1 MAGTRLAVVGGGVA
15 GLAGARAALA
25 AAEAVGMDLAV
36 TVFEKEDR
44 LGGKVRTEHVGG
56 VPLEWGP
63 DAFLAEKPRTRELA
77 GELGLGADLVPTG
90 PLADRA
96 YLRVDGR
103 LRRLP
108 RGLVM
113 GVPTGPGALLG
124 AVTSG
129 ILGPGAAL
137 RAALEPLLPR
147 ERSRDRPASEVARR
161 RLGRRAAD
169 RLVGPLVEGVYGAPA
184 GEVSFDAGFPS
195 FRGRRS
201 LVLAMARR
209 RRPDGPAF
217 LSLRGGMGRLTAR
230 LADDL
235 SAHGATLRTGCRVA
249 GLAAAEGRFAILTPD
264 GVEEADAVLLATP
277 APAASRL
284 LRQASPGAAY
294 ALGWIRYRPSAVV
307 LLRFRNG
314 TLGQPLDGSG
324 FLVAPGEGLA
334 VTACTWLTAKWPHL
348 VPEGGRSG
356 GVWLRAVVTRLAAL
370 GLSDAELRDRVE
382 REVRQVM
389 RGSTGAEAVR
399 LHRWDEALPVYA
411 PQHRRRVAAA
421 ERALPPRVGLAGA
434 SYRGVGL
441 PDCIAG
447 GEEAGRGLVAALLE
461 RPG

>member
-1 MAGTRLAVVGGGVA
+1 MAGARLVVVGGGVA

-36 TVFEKEDR
+36 AVLEGEDR
-44 LGGKVRTEHVGG
+44 LGGKIRTEDVGG

-63 DAFLAEKPRTRELA
+63 DAFLAEKRRARELVV
-77 GELGLGADLVPTG
+77 ELGLGPDIVGTG

-108 RGLVM
+108 RGLAL
-113 GVPTGPGALLG
+113 GVPTGPAALIGAMS
-124 AVTSG
+124 SG

-147 ERSRDRPASEVARR
+147 ERSRDRPTSEVARR

-169 RLVGPLVEGVYGAPA
+169 RLVGPLVEAVYGAPA
-184 GEVSFDAGFPS
+184 GEVSFDAGFPA

-201 LVLAMARR
+201 LVVAMARR

-217 LSLRGGMGRLTAR
+217 LSLRGGMGRLITR

-235 SAHGATLRTGCRVA
+235 LARGATVRTGCRVA
-249 GLAAAEGRFAILTPD
+249 GLAAAEGRFALLTPD

-307 LLRFRNG
+307 LLRYPDG

-334 VTACTWLTAKWPHL
+334 VTACTWLPAKWPHL
-348 VPEGGRSG
+348 VPVGSGSG
-356 GVWLRAVVTRLAAL
+356 GVWLRAVVTRLDAL
-370 GLSDAELRDRVE
+370 GLPDPELRDHAE
-382 REVRQVM
+382 REVREAM
-389 RGSTGAEAVR
+389 RGSVRAEAVR
-399 LHRWDEALPVYA
+399 LHRWDQALPVYA

-421 ERALPPRVGLAGA
+421 ERALPQHVALAGA
-434 SYRGVGL
+434 SYRGVGV

-447 GEEAGRGLVAALLE
+447 GEEAGRRLVASLL
-461 RPG
+461 

>member
-1 MAGTRLAVVGGGVA
+1 MAGARLAVVGGGVA

-25 AAEAVGMDLAV
+25 AAEAAGMDLSV
-36 TVFEKEDR
+36 TVLEGEDR
-44 LGGKVRTEHVGG
+44 LGGKVRTEDVGG

-63 DAFLAEKPRTRELA
+63 DAFLAEKPRGRELA
-77 GELGLGADLVPTG
+77 EELGLGPDLVGTG

-96 YLRVDGR
+96 YLRMGGR

-108 RGLVM
+108 RGLAL
-113 GVPTGPGALLG
+113 GVPTGPVALVG

-129 ILGPGAAL
+129 ILGPGAAM
-137 RAALEPLLPR
+137 RAALEPLVPR

-161 RLGRRAAD
+161 RLGRQAAD

-184 GEVSFDAGFPS
+184 GEVSFDAGFPA

-217 LSLRGGMGRLTAR
+217 LSVRGGMGRLVTR

-235 SAHGATLRTGCRVA
+235 VARGAAVRTGCRVA
-249 GLAAAEGRFAILTPD
+249 GLAAAEGRFALLTPD

-294 ALGWIRYRPSAVV
+294 ALGWIRFRPSAVV
-307 LLRFRNG
+307 LLRYAAG

-334 VTACTWLTAKWPHL
+334 VTACTWLSAKWPHL
-348 VPEGGRSG
+348 IPEGSGSG
-356 GVWLRAVVTRLAAL
+356 GVWLRAVVTRFDAL
-370 GLSDAELRDRVE
+370 GLPDAELRRRVE
-382 REVRQVM
+382 HEVREAMQ
-389 RGSTGAEAVR
+389 GSTRAETVR
-399 LHRWDEALPVYA
+399 LHRWGEALPVYA

-421 ERALPPRVGLAGA
+421 ERALPPRAAVAGA

-447 GEEAGRGLVAALLE
+447 GEQAGRGLVASLLG
-461 RPG
+461 PAG